1 MEEQARQI
9 LADLLDVEPGSITA
23 ETSMDNT
30 AKWDSL
36 LHINFIAA
44 LEEELEVD
52 IDFDEMEAML
62 SFHDVVDVLQ
72 RKQ

>member
-1 MEEQARQI
+1 MDEQARQI
-9 LADLLDVEPGSITA
+9 LADLLDVEPESISA

-30 AKWDSL
+30 PKWDSL

-44 LEEELEVD
+44 LEEELGVV

-62 SFHDVVDVLQ
+62 SFYDVVDVLQ
-72 RKQ
+72 HKQ